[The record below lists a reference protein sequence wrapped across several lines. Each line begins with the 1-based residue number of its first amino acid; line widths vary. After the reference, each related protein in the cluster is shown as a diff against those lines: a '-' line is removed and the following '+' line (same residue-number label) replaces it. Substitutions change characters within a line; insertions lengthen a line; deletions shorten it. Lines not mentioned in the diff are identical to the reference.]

1 MKKALHTAKVA
12 CIVLIF
18 NTLCISIFCFL
29 VPILVISR
37 LIENIISILSDCY
50 TALKEEN
57 INVINKYKTEE
68 IIENNKTQAHVLG
81 EKLKE
86 SVRNN

>member
-1 MKKALHTAKVA
+1 
-12 CIVLIF
+12 LIF

-57 INVINKYKTEE
+57 INVINKYKIEPQKTE
-68 IIENNKTQAHVLG
+68 TQQPKYDHNSIGL
-81 EKLKE
+81 
-86 SVRNN
+86 N

>member
-12 CIVLIF
+12 CMVLIF

-37 LIENIISILSDCY
+37 LVENIISILSDCY

-57 INVINKYKTEE
+57 TNLINKYKTEPQ
-68 IIENNKTQAHVLG
+68 KTETQLPKYDHNSIGL
-81 EKLKE
+81 
-86 SVRNN
+86 N

>member
-1 MKKALHTAKVA
+1 MKKALHTAKVV
-12 CIVLIF
+12 CKVLMF

-29 VPILVISR
+29 VPILVIFR
-37 LIENIISILSDCY
+37 LVENIISILSDCY

-57 INVINKYKTEE
+57 IKIMHDLE
-68 IIENNKTQAHVLG
+68 IDKKNENNKTQAHVLG